1 MTKNLRLL
9 LAVATA
15 SIIALSDLE
24 MAHAGRA
31 RPNNKKRDKD
41 HKAAATD
48 TAKRNQNSREA
59 ALAASSVLKD
69 GASSVVPGASTL
81 KPIDSDSNAEE
92 EEKLE
97 KIGEDIALLKLDDK
111 IYWNRFL
118 QNSGSAGAAPS
129 AAPSDPLTP
138 IPTVPTNPVSTNPL
152 PTNPLPTNPVPTN
165 PVPTNPVPTNPVS
178 TSSFSFARRTRRQ
191 RRVKKRNDSDA

>member
-1 MTKNLRLL
+1 MTKNLRL

-31 RPNNKKRDKD
+31 QPNTRNNKKRDKD
-41 HKAAATD
+41 RKAAATD
-48 TAKRNQNSREA
+48 TAKRNQNTREAA

-69 GASSVVPGASTL
+69 GGASSVVPGASTL
-81 KPIDSDSNAEE
+81 KPIDSNSNAEE

-111 IYWNRFL
+111 VYWNRFL

-129 AAPSDPLTP
+129 AAP
-138 IPTVPTNPVSTNPL
+138 TVEDGDDDDDDDDDGELKTEDSRDNDEKVL
-152 PTNPLPTNPVPTN
+152 
-165 PVPTNPVPTNPVS
+165 
-178 TSSFSFARRTRRQ
+178 ARI
-191 RRVKKRNDSDA
+191 

>member
-1 MTKNLRLL
+1 MTKNLRLF

-15 SIIALSDLE
+15 ISLSDLE

-31 RPNNKKRDKD
+31 QPNNNKKGDKD
-41 HKAAATD
+41 RKVAAAD
-48 TAKRNQNSREA
+48 TAKRKQNSREA

-81 KPIDSDSNAEE
+81 KPIDSNSNAEE

-118 QNSGSAGAAPS
+118 QNSGSASAAPS
-129 AAPSDPLTP
+129 AAP
-138 IPTVPTNPVSTNPL
+138 TVEDGDDDDDDDDDGE
-152 PTNPLPTNPVPTN
+152 
-165 PVPTNPVPTNPVS
+165 
-178 TSSFSFARRTRRQ
+178 F
-191 RRVKKRNDSDA
+191 

>member
-1 MTKNLRLL
+1 MTKKLRLF

-15 SIIALSDLE
+15 ISLSDLE

-31 RPNNKKRDKD
+31 QPNNNKKGDKD
-41 HKAAATD
+41 RKVAAAD
-48 TAKRNQNSREA
+48 TAKRKQNSREA

-81 KPIDSDSNAEE
+81 KPIDSNSNAEE

-111 IYWNRFL
+111 VYWNRFL
-118 QNSGSAGAAPS
+118 QNSGSAGAALS
-129 AAPSDPLTP
+129 AAPSLVPLTP
-138 IPTVPTNPVSTNPL
+138 VPTV

-178 TSSFSFARRTRRQ
+178 TTSFSFARRTRRQ

>member
-1 MTKNLRLL
+1 MTKNLRLF

-15 SIIALSDLE
+15 ISLSDLE

-31 RPNNKKRDKD
+31 QPNNNKKGDKD
-41 HKAAATD
+41 RKVAAAD
-48 TAKRNQNSREA
+48 TAKRKQNSREA

-69 GASSVVPGASTL
+69 GASSVVLGASTL
-81 KPIDSDSNAEE
+81 KPIDSNSNAEE
-92 EEKLE
+92 QEKLE

-111 IYWNRFL
+111 VYWNRFL

-129 AAPSDPLTP
+129 AVPSEGPTLVPLTP
-138 IPTVPTNPVSTNPL
+138 VPTV

-178 TSSFSFARRTRRQ
+178 TTSFSFARRTRRQ